1 MITFGFAYASNPK
14 VPGFRTYG
22 TVATEKEAQS
32 ALLKQI
38 NKEGITFEQSKDGKT
53 RALVNG
59 EKTGYMYF
67 ATDIY
72 VAVDAEGRFVS
83 KGAEAQVL
91 KDAEKYIK
99 KIYGKS
105 NTDFVVKTRNY
116 GKGKRYAVSAC
127 FKGDPATSFVPDAYV
142 HRI

>member
-22 TVATEKEAQS
+22 TVATEKEAQA

-38 NKEGITFEQSKDGKT
+38 NKEGVTFEESKDGKV

-67 ATDIY
+67 TTDIY
-72 VAVDAEGRFVS
+72 VAVDAEGRLIS
-83 KGAEAQVL
+83 TGPGTQVL
-91 KDAEKYIK
+91 QAAEKYIK
-99 KIYGKS
+99 KIYKGTKQEF
-105 NTDFVVKTRNY
+105 TIKTRNY